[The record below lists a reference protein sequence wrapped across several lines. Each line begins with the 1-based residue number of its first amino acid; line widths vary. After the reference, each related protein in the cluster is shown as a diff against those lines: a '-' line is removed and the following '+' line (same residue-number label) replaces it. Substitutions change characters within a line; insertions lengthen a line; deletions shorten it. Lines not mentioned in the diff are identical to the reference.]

1 MLQHRRSRLP
11 AGLLAGCC
19 LLAVAGC
26 QTGKDIHP
34 QATPLQLDTIQ
45 AGQSITTQANTTAA
59 GHPAPAALAAADW
72 WRSYGDPQLE
82 RLLGALAEQAPDI
95 ALAEARIRRAQAAVD
110 TIGAADAV
118 QINANASAAL
128 EHFPDHYS
136 YSSRYAGKSGSEG
149 ALLADARYRFDF
161 WGKRKAA
168 TASAQARQQ
177 AALAQAS
184 DASLLLQTAIV
195 GAYLHLDNSHKL
207 RALAEAALNRRR
219 QTIALLASRVRAG
232 LATELDVV
240 AARDALTQTRSELV
254 AIDTELPR
262 RRHQIAA
269 LLGQSPAF
277 GDTLTAPALLQL
289 ADPLPP
295 STLPASL
302 LARRQ
307 DVQFQRAIVEA
318 AQQDIVVA
326 RAAFYPDIDIAAFAG
341 LRAFDLGQLM
351 RPGSVAA
358 GVGPALSLPLFDGGA
373 RRGQLKQRSADYDAA
388 VASYHQTVMTA
399 LQQVADGVVA
409 LRGAR
414 LRDELTRQTTQDWRQ
429 AATLQQQRAHGGMA
443 GALDVN
449 AAQLALLGAE
459 RRALEA
465 ATRTALAQ
473 LDLIRALGGTW
484 RPATAIATT
493 AAAVAAV
500 AAVVPSIPTSH
511 R

>member
-1 MLQHRRSRLP
+1 MLQPRRYRLP

-19 LLAVAGC
+19 LLVVAGC
-26 QTGKDIHP
+26 QTGQDIHP
-34 QATPLQLDTIQ
+34 QATLPQLDAIQ
-45 AGQSITTQANTTAA
+45 PGQSIAGQASATAA
-59 GHPAPAALAAADW
+59 TASLPTLAAGDW
-72 WRSYGDPQLE
+72 WRRYGDPQLE

-118 QINANASAAL
+118 QFGVSASAAL

-136 YSSRYAGKSGSEG
+136 YSSQYAGKSGSEG
-149 ALLADARYRFDF
+149 LLMADARYRFDF
-161 WGKRKAA
+161 WGKRQAA
-168 TASAQARQQ
+168 NASAQARQQ
-177 AALAQAS
+177 AALAQAA
-184 DASLLLQTAIV
+184 DAGLLLQTAIV
-195 GAYLHLDNSHKL
+195 ESYLQLDSVHKL
-207 RALAEAALNRRR
+207 RALAEAALNQRQ

-232 LATELDVV
+232 LATELDMV
-240 AARDALTQTRSELV
+240 AARDALTQTRGEL
-254 AIDTELPR
+254 ANIDAELPR

-269 LLGQSPAF
+269 LLGQGPAF
-277 GDTLTAPALLQL
+277 GDTLAAPALLQL

-295 STLPASL
+295 SILPASL

-307 DVQFQRAIVEA
+307 DVQAQRAMVEA
-318 AQQDIVVA
+318 AQQDIAVA

-388 VASYHQTVMTA
+388 VAAYHHTVMTA

-414 LRDELTRQTTQDWRQ
+414 QRDELAQQTMRDWRV
-429 AATLQQQRAHGGMA
+429 AATLQQQRAHSGMA
-443 GALDVN
+443 GALAVN
-449 AAQLALLGAE
+449 AAQLALLGSQ

-465 ATRTALAQ
+465 ATRTGLAQ
-473 LDLIRALGGTW
+473 LGLVRALGGAW
-484 RPATAIATT
+484 RPASATSTNPAVAAATAT
-493 AAAVAAV
+493 AAAQ
-500 AAVVPSIPTSH
+500 SLPTSQ